1 MNELQ
6 DFYAAAFLLASGVPM
21 ADHYRVQRLTTFVFA
36 DTDRVSHL
44 LDQYYSMQAQIEPVS
59 YGNAIR
65 NLKSIIHAS
74 K

>member
-1 MNELQ
+1 MNTLQ
-6 DFYAAAFLLASGVPM
+6 DFYAAAFLIASGVPM
-21 ADHYRVQRLTTFVFA
+21 VDHYKVQRMTTFVFA
-36 DTDRVSHL
+36 DTERVTNL
-44 LDQYYSMQAQIEPVS
+44 LEVYYSMQASIEPVR